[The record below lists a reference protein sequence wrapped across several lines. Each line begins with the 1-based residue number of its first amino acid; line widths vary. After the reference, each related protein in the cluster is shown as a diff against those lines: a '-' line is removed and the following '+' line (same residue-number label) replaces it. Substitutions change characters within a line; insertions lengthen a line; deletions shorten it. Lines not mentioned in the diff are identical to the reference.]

1 MLKQFS
7 AQILGNSELISMIL
21 VIALILLIASFI
33 YKILPDRKIKQK
45 KLFRKVDV
53 HDVFWIVLLSG
64 LYAVVSL
71 WNLGSMET
79 IGSFWQPVTDHEE
92 IILELAEY
100 DFDEILWVSGEGNN
114 TNSSGYQNQV
124 DFLIQGSN
132 DLNVWDDLCELTNED
147 YLKIQHQSG
156 VWSYRY
162 IKIISRNSYNV
173 LNEIGFKKLN
183 QNELIHAELVSFS
196 NDDSIYSPEAILDEQ
211 EFLILDESYMNETYF
226 DEIYHARNAQEIA
239 NHQRLYAY
247 VHPLFGTQI
256 ISLGISIFGLSPFG
270 WRIMGALFGILM
282 MPLMYLCG
290 LHIFHKR
297 RAGLRHH
304 CVQTFFS
311 PHILYLQLFSEIII
325 TWMQIYVNCVF
336 VILFEIY

>member
-21 VIALILLIASFI
+21 VSALILLIASFI

-147 YLKIQHQSG
+147 YLKI
-156 VWSYRY
+156 
-162 IKIISRNSYNV
+162 
-173 LNEIGFKKLN
+173 
-183 QNELIHAELVSFS
+183 
-196 NDDSIYSPEAILDEQ
+196 
-211 EFLILDESYMNETYF
+211 
-226 DEIYHARNAQEIA
+226 
-239 NHQRLYAY
+239 
-247 VHPLFGTQI
+247 
-256 ISLGISIFGLSPFG
+256 
-270 WRIMGALFGILM
+270 
-282 MPLMYLCG
+282 
-290 LHIFHKR
+290 
-297 RAGLRHH
+297 
-304 CVQTFFS
+304 
-311 PHILYLQLFSEIII
+311 
-325 TWMQIYVNCVF
+325 
-336 VILFEIY
+336 